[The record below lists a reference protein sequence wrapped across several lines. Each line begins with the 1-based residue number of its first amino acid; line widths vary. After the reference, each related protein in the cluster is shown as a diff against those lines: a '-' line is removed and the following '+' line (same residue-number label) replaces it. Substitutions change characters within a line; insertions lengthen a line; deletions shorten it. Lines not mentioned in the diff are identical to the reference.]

1 MDDDEL
7 MLCKAPSEAKEKP
20 PLRHP
25 SGIRHGLKMAD
36 AGRHSPRP
44 PSAMSHSTREP
55 SEGRPDSR
63 GSNTS
68 DYSGFRQGRGR
79 MLMERH
85 ARGATPTLEENGP
98 YKRSFQLPSGHPQA
112 VPLGDDEVAFQ
123 PQDHEVS
130 AITAAAARRKEA
142 WESFKSQVNSQE
154 TYGFTPRAG
163 RGIARP
169 GSAMVNRPTP
179 QGPQVL
185 RSEGKNWRG
194 IHRPPSAHESSR
206 LVFGAG
212 PLRAAR
218 LGCEAGHSTQYSCRA
233 EAWWKR
239 SPGAD
244 RRCQGLFERS
254 ILQSQEPGWNS
265 ELGYL
270 NCGCPAGE
278 LCPHWPSGRPVK
290 AGDAPPLPG
299 AEGGQARS
307 LGLNLAPPPKAR
319 A

>member
-1 MDDDEL
+1 
-7 MLCKAPSEAKEKP
+7 
-20 PLRHP
+20 
-25 SGIRHGLKMAD
+25 
-36 AGRHSPRP
+36 
-44 PSAMSHSTREP
+44 MSHSTREP

-112 VPLGDDEVAFQ
+112 VPLGDDE
-123 PQDHEVS
+123 
-130 AITAAAARRKEA
+130 
-142 WESFKSQVNSQE
+142 E

-265 ELGYL
+265 ELG
-270 NCGCPAGE
+270 A

-307 LGLNLAPPPKAR
+307 LGLNLAPPPKVPVPR
-319 A
+319 WTK